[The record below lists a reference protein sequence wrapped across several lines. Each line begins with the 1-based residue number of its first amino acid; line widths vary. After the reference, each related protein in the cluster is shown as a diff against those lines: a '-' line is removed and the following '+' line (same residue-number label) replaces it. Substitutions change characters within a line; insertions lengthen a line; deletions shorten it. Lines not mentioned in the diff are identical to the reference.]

1 MPGTTEAIAFT
12 DSYKHMECLCGMRL
26 QSFTLFTRATP
37 GTPASIYIYIYIY
50 TYIYIYI
57 FSACMMV
64 FLFLQHRD
72 SGISRH
78 SNKHER
84 ITRVQVK
91 AHVRTYVSFVGRTH
105 VHTGH
110 GRRRVIHKNARI
122 MNNAKFE
129 TICLTAFINPMK
141 KLCHCSEIYRI
152 NGRKI
157 YVDLSF

>member
-1 MPGTTEAIAFT
+1 
-12 DSYKHMECLCGMRL
+12 
-26 QSFTLFTRATP
+26 
-37 GTPASIYIYIYIY
+37 
-50 TYIYIYI
+50 
-57 FSACMMV
+57 MMV

-84 ITRVQVK
+84 ITRMQVN
-91 AHVRTYVSFVGRTH
+91 AHVRKYVSFVGRTH

-141 KLCHCSEIYRI
+141 KLCHCSEISDKWKKNLCRHFFVEMLR
-152 NGRKI
+152 G
-157 YVDLSF
+157 LELE

>member
-1 MPGTTEAIAFT
+1 ML
-12 DSYKHMECLCGMRL
+12 KLCIPVFESGIT
-26 QSFTLFTRATP
+26 F
-37 GTPASIYIYIYIY
+37 YC
-50 TYIYIYI
+50 IYI
-57 FSACMMV
+57 FSTCMMV

-110 GRRRVIHKNARI
+110 GRRRVIYKNARI

-141 KLCHCSEIYRI
+141 KLCHCSEISDKWKKNLCRLVILKKKRMICY
-152 NGRKI
+152 I
-157 YVDLSF
+157 YIYIYTQMQFIQVPLR